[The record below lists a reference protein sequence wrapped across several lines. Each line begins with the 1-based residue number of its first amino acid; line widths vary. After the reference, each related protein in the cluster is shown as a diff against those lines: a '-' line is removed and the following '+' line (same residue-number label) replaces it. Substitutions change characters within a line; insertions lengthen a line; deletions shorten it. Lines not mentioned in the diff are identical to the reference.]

1 VSSHLDYLIKMTDN
15 ELLWHLGQKI
25 KRLRTEKG
33 ISQIL
38 FSEMIGIENSNLSRI
53 ESGRTN
59 PTYTTLNKIATALE
73 ISLSTLVEVD

>member
-1 VSSHLDYLIKMTDN
+1 MTEK

-33 ISQIL
+33 ISQIS

-73 ISLSTLVEVD
+73 ISLSELVALD

>member
-1 VSSHLDYLIKMTDN
+1 MTEK

-33 ISQIL
+33 ISQIS

-73 ISLSTLVEVD
+73 ISLSTLVELD

>member
-1 VSSHLDYLIKMTDN
+1 MTEK
-15 ELLWHLGQKI
+15 ELLWYLGQKI

-33 ISQIL
+33 ISQIS

-59 PTYTTLNKIATALE
+59 PTYTTLNKIATALG
-73 ISLSTLVEVD
+73 ISLSDLVSVG

>member
-1 VSSHLDYLIKMTDN
+1 MTEK
-15 ELLWHLGQKI
+15 ELLWYLGQKI

-33 ISQIL
+33 ISQIS

-73 ISLSTLVEVD
+73 ISLSDLVSVD

>member
-1 VSSHLDYLIKMTDN
+1 MTEK
-15 ELLWHLGQKI
+15 ELLWYLGQKI

-33 ISQIL
+33 ISQIS

-59 PTYTTLNKIATALE
+59 PTYTTLNKIATALG
-73 ISLSTLVEVD
+73 ISLSDLVSVD